1 MCCIITVPNFY
12 YKNSI
17 SASTPTIPIMEFT
30 TTLEPIQMSIGDR
43 VKLNATVLINIFTI
57 GTMGNDKSAS
67 YNSIFVIERL
77 SSIPPGVPPMTSKT
91 LISTKIS
98 DTNLNS
104 PATNPSTLNPFTR
117 LVNLSWIDTPP
128 DNLISQYTFRV
139 TNTTTFNVFRTDYT
153 SIRLN
158 ALVFHNN

>member
-1 MCCIITVPNFY
+1 MSCIIPVPNCY

-17 SASTPTIPIMEFT
+17 SEPTPTLKIREFT
-30 TTLEPIQMSIGDR
+30 ATLEPIQMSVGDT
-43 VKLNATVLINIFTI
+43 VKLNATVLINIYTI
-57 GTMGNDKSAS
+57 GIKGSAS
-67 YNSIFVIERL
+67 YNSIFVLGRR

-104 PATNPSTLNPFTR
+104 PTTNPSTLNPFTR
-117 LVNLSWIDTPP
+117 LVNLSWIDTPQ
-128 DNLISQYTFRV
+128 DNLISEYTFRA
-139 TNTTTFNVFRTDYT
+139 TNITTFNVFRIDYT
-153 SIRLN
+153 NISLN